1 MATIYDIAA
10 EAKVSIATVS
20 RAINNPSKLAPDTQA
35 RVKAV
40 LEKNNYFPNAMAQGL
55 VRNSTK
61 TVGVLLTDIKN
72 PHFSTSAYV
81 LETLFFKWGYTTLL
95 CNTGNELSKKMDY
108 IQILA
113 SKKLD
118 GLVML
123 GSTFSSGEIEQVLRD
138 YMPEVPIMLSN
149 MALPTQPMGNCYSVQ
164 IDHGVG
170 QRLAVDHL
178 ISRGFRNISFIK
190 ANDTI
195 NTHRKVEGFAQAMRE
210 RGLPFDPKK
219 QIIPVEQGPVG
230 GRSFAASAA
239 PKLKDRQAFIFMDD
253 FTAIGA
259 VSEFRKRGVPIPE
272 QVAIIGEDNST
283 FALCSEPQLTTID
296 TQIENISTVIAST
309 LHDIFL
315 KRPVG
320 NNIVLYPELVVRE
333 TT

>member
-20 RAINNPSKLAPDTQA
+20 RAINNPSKLAPDTLA

-61 TVGVLLTDIKN
+61 TVGVLLTYIKN

-138 YMPEVPIMLSN
+138 YMPDVPIMLSN

-219 QIIPVEQGPVG
+219 QIISVEQGPVG